1 MIPSLFICGINLF
14 IFRHFKKINSL
25 YASHFLLVQCICKF
39 ITIPGWKQFCKSA
52 FHIFSNTGF
61 YLFKSALF
69 IIPGN
74 KRSLPQHSHAT
85 ASIILQS
92 LSQTAFKALATADLH
107 RSHLCPAYY
116 SKLLFRE
123 PGLYSDIIFG

>member
-14 IFRHFKKINSL
+14 IFRHFKKSILYMPLIFCLFSVYVSLSRFPDGSNSVSRL
-25 YASHFLLVQCICKF
+25 FTFSLTLDF
-39 ITIPGWKQFCKSA
+39 T
-52 FHIFSNTGF
+52 FSNQ
-61 YLFKSALF
+61 LFSQFQETNGLF
-69 IIPGN
+69 
-74 KRSLPQHSHAT
+74 PQHRHAT